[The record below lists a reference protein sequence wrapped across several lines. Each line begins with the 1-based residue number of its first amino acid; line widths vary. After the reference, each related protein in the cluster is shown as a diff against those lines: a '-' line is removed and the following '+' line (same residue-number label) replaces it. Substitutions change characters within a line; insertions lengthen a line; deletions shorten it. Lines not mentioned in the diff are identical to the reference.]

1 MNFYRSRICM
11 MQRRG
16 FRRIFF
22 YFHLND
28 FGSIVASCMFLVL
41 LGGISLLGFGESKV
55 GAKNCSK
62 KYGWERRRC
71 SRK

>member
-1 MNFYRSRICM
+1 
-11 MQRRG
+11 
-16 FRRIFF
+16 
-22 YFHLND
+22 
-28 FGSIVASCMFLVL
+28 
-41 LGGISLLGFGESKV
+41 LGFGESKV

>member
-1 MNFYRSRICM
+1 MNSCRSRICM
-11 MQRRG
+11 MQCRV
-16 FRRIFF
+16 FRWKLKNFPI
-22 YFHLND
+22 ND
-28 FGSIVASCMFLVL
+28 IGSIVASCMFLVL

>member
-11 MQRRG
+11 MQRRV
-16 FRRIFF
+16 FRSKLKNVPIT
-22 YFHLND
+22 D
-28 FGSIVASCMFLVL
+28 FGSMVASRMCQALFR
-41 LGGISLLGFGESKV
+41 GISQLGFGESKV

>member
-1 MNFYRSRICM
+1 
-11 MQRRG
+11 
-16 FRRIFF
+16 
-22 YFHLND
+22 
-28 FGSIVASCMFLVL
+28 MFLVL